1 MRILA
6 LAILLPL
13 LTLPVLADDTRI
25 GLKADQ
31 VGEIFCLARLGNDTG
46 PIDGLLTEGL
56 ETAIADAETKN
67 AAWEEANPGEK
78 PPLGDGVPWQ
88 SWPDYAPKCAVGLVS
103 LMKSDAR
110 VEIAYTFPGDP
121 EADFTDTLLLKR
133 IDQPGDD
140 TGAWRIDNIA
150 YDTGG
155 DLRTA
160 LAEAFAGL

>member
-13 LTLPVLADDTRI
+13 LTLPALADDTMI

-56 ETAIADAETKN
+56 RAAIAEADTQN
-67 AAWEEANPGEK
+67 AAWEEKNPGEK

-88 SWPDYAPKCAVGLVS
+88 SFPDYAPKCAVGLVS
-103 LMKSDAR
+103 LMKTDAR

-121 EADFTDTLLLKR
+121 EADFTDTLLLKK
-133 IDQPGDD
+133 IDQPEYD
-140 TGAWRIDNIA
+140 TGFWRIDNIA
-150 YDTGG
+150 YDIGG

-160 LAEAFAGL
+160 LVDAFAGE